1 MASTMTLKDRLDIAA
16 KDAEAAQEKITSGTL
31 GREAF
36 RQEVRNYTLAKFFLT
51 EDEVRALGTEDIL
64 KLADES
70 VEKLLRQN
78 DKSVKLAE
86 GSTTCTNQSSTD
98 IKKVLLSLTLQRDG
112 HCESRNTVQE
122 VGGAV
127 ERINNPAMLAVCT
140 FNRAAFFHQK
150 AIVRTRTAQFTENNV
165 FCFFIRLAH
174 IIARAFKRNLQI
186 LYFAEITRQ

>member
-98 IKKVLLSLTLQRDG
+98 IKKVLLSLTLRFTPEQSAELETITQLADALFDAKDDPSMRRD
-112 HCESRNTVQE
+112 
-122 VGGAV
+122 A
-127 ERINNPAMLAVCT
+127 
-140 FNRAAFFHQK
+140 
-150 AIVRTRTAQFTENNV
+150 
-165 FCFFIRLAH
+165 
-174 IIARAFKRNLQI
+174 
-186 LYFAEITRQ
+186 